1 MPKKRKQ
8 LGIALMCLSIML
20 VVMYAGREPR
30 SISASQE
37 NETVAAELRAGKRS
51 EGKKAREST
60 MPSAAERKAMEE
72 MAELELLACCT
83 FAEAGNQGYEGMR
96 KVTAVILNRVNDERF
111 PDTIAD
117 VILQK
122 NQFEVVSRGT
132 IYTVDPTEEC
142 FNAVR
147 DELTERSDTDI
158 LFFRT
163 GRYSDYGTPAYK
175 YRDHY
180 FSY

>member
-1 MPKKRKQ
+1 MRKKRK
-8 LGIALMCLSIML
+8 LIGIMLLILSIVL
-20 VVMYAGREPR
+20 GAACIEEEPR
-30 SISASQE
+30 SISASE
-37 NETVAAELRAGKRS
+37 KSEAVTAELRAVRRT
-51 EGKKAREST
+51 EGKKAKESL
-60 MPSAAERKAMEE
+60 MPTESELKSMAE

-96 KVTAVILNRVNDERF
+96 KVAAVILNRVNDERF
-111 PDTIAD
+111 PDTITE
-117 VILQK
+117 VIMQK

-147 DELTERSDTDI
+147 DELKERSDTGI

-163 GRYSDYGTPAYK
+163 DRYSDYGTPAYK